1 MIYDYKG
8 LFMCEDFK
16 DLVKWVDENKPF
28 LCPKVTCETTYLY
41 FRVVNG
47 KEFQIELIEFLSMM
61 DIIKELPGFTYKQI
75 PNGTCYISQGKCI
88 LRSKHYGKIR

>member
-1 MIYDYKG
+1 MIIENVMN
-8 LFMCEDFK
+8 LMSEEFK
-16 DLVKWVDENKPF
+16 DVVNWVEENKPF
-28 LCPKVTCETTYLY
+28 SCPKVEFEQKWLY

-47 KEFQIELIEFLSMM
+47 KEYLIDFVEFLDMM

-75 PNGTCYISQGKCI
+75 PNGTCYIAQGQCV

>member
-1 MIYDYKG
+1 MNDNDLKWI
-8 LFMCEDFK
+8 ED
-16 DLVKWVDENKPF
+16 NKPF
-28 LCPKVTCETTYLY
+28 DMDKKVYCIQEYLY

-47 KEFQIELIEFLSMM
+47 KEYLIDFVEFLDMM

-75 PNGTCYISQGKCI
+75 PNGTCYITQGECV